1 MAKLA
6 AKYDVYADK
15 IRIGSIRMAEPE
27 QSSPLGASGNT
38 GKVWHLQST
47 AFQFPYS
54 YPSFES
60 ALRDCIDCQDF
71 IDETF
76 EIKLIPISVV

>member
-15 IRIGSIRMAEPE
+15 IRIGSVR
-27 QSSPLGASGNT
+27 NT